1 MCLATPSE
9 EAARP
14 LKWSDASIT
23 FSMADHPA
31 STAAVGRLP
40 LVVSPTIC
48 NVKVGRVL
56 IDGGAGLNLLS
67 KEAFEKLQV
76 SSKRLRPS
84 PSAE

>member
-1 MCLATPSE
+1 M
-9 EAARP
+9 
-14 LKWSDASIT
+14 
-23 FSMADHPA
+23 
-31 STAAVGRLP
+31 GRLP

-76 SSKRLRPS
+76 PFRRLKPS
-84 PSAE
+84 LPFYRVTPGHSLPLGQVKLPVTFGSRDNF